1 MIAIYGCPQRNQKDF
16 FTLSSACG
24 SCSPFPRASSE
35 NLSVSAGFLPY
46 YHCFAMTSG
55 MQIHRVGRYM
65 LSLATNTERIEGKW
79 LFCQQLC
86 SRQRK
91 LNDII
96 IVIF

>member
-1 MIAIYGCPQRNQKDF
+1 MSLKLTKGSF
-16 FTLSSACG
+16 FTLSS
-24 SCSPFPRASSE
+24 SCSCSLVPRASSE
-35 NLSVSAGFLPY
+35 SLSVSAGFLPY

-65 LSLATNTERIEGKW
+65 LSLAANTERIEGKW